1 MGQHG
6 FMSALPGNWFDVPV
20 PDWDIYRMGLID
32 PTD

>member
-20 PDWDIYRMGLID
+20 PDRGRLQFAG
-32 PTD
+32 